1 MIWRSIN
8 EQCWI
13 RSCLLD
19 NTSTL
24 PFNKIGSV
32 QKVKLG
38 LVAIIFIVFL
48 HLIGISVSEF
58 HTNPN
63 DNEILWRDK

>member
-1 MIWRSIN
+1 MIWSSIN

-13 RSCLLD
+13 RGCLLD